1 MSEHPMTD
9 AIPRYHQFFNPVLG
23 ALHALGGSGTVD
35 EIAEKA
41 AAALNLAPGVV
52 DVPHGDSGQ
61 TEVEYRI
68 AWARSYLKKVGL
80 LDNSS
85 RGVWTLTALGRSTT
99 TVDPGAVRR
108 TVRGTRA
115 KKREPEVSADFD
127 AQGPEVQG
135 IEVEEDWR
143 ATSLRAL
150 KAMEPAAFERLCQR
164 LLRESGFIE
173 VVVTGRSGDG
183 GIDGR
188 GILRLN
194 GLISFTVMFQ
204 SKKYADAVGAPI
216 VRDFRGA
223 LMGRA
228 DKGLILTTGRF
239 TQDAQREAVRDG
251 ATPIDLID
259 GTLLVEK
266 LRELKMG
273 ITTQVIE
280 RVVVDEGWFATV

>member
-1 MSEHPMTD
+1 MKPSAP
-9 AIPRYHQFFNPVLG
+9 AIPRYHQFYNPVLA

-35 EIAEKA
+35 EIVDKVVG
-41 AAALNLAPGVV
+41 ALGLPPSVYEA
-52 DVPHGDSGQ
+52 PHGDSGQ

-68 AWARSYLKKVGL
+68 AWARTYLKKAGFI
-80 LDNSS
+80 DNSS
-85 RGVWTLTALGRSTT
+85 RGVWTLTELGRSTK
-99 TVDPGAVRR
+99 TVDADEVRR
-108 TVRGTRA
+108 TVRGSWAR
-115 KKREPEVSADFD
+115 KRDGDVPPDPD
-127 AQGPEVQG
+127 DQGVVPPG
-135 IEVEEDWR
+135 VEGEGDWR
-143 ATSLRAL
+143 AAALRAL
-150 KAMEPAAFERLCQR
+150 RAMDPGGFERLCQR

-188 GILRLN
+188 GVLRLN

-204 SKKYADAVGAPI
+204 SKKYTDSVGAPV

-259 GTLLVEK
+259 GSLLVDK

-273 ITTQVIE
+273 ISTRTIEQVL
-280 RVVVDEGWFATV
+280 VDETWFASV

>member
-1 MSEHPMTD
+1 MT
-9 AIPRYHQFFNPVLG
+9 ASIPRYHEFFNPVLS
-23 ALHALGGSGTVD
+23 ALHELGGSGTVD

-41 AAALNLAPGVV
+41 SWKMNLPPEVT
-52 DVPHGDSGQ
+52 DVGHGESGQ

-68 AWARSYLKKVGL
+68 SWARSYLKKVGL
-80 LDNSS
+80 VDNST
-85 RGVWTLTALGRSTT
+85 RGVWTLTELGRNTT
-99 TVDPGAVRR
+99 AVDPDDVRR
-108 TVRGTRA
+108 LVRGRRAKTPQPMSTHDAPPEPPYPNVEDLDDDWRTRA
-115 KKREPEVSADFD
+115 
-127 AQGPEVQG
+127 
-135 IEVEEDWR
+135 
-143 ATSLRAL
+143 LRAL
-150 KAMEPAAFERLCQR
+150 KAMAPAAFERLCQR

-204 SKKYADAVGAPI
+204 SKKYADTVGSAAI
-216 VRDFRGA
+216 RDFRGA

-239 TQDAQREAVRDG
+239 TQEAQREAVRDG

-259 GTLLVEK
+259 GSLLVDK
-266 LRELKMG
+266 LRELRLG
-273 ITTQVIE
+273 ITTRVIE
-280 RVVVDEGWFATV
+280 QVDVDEDWFAKV